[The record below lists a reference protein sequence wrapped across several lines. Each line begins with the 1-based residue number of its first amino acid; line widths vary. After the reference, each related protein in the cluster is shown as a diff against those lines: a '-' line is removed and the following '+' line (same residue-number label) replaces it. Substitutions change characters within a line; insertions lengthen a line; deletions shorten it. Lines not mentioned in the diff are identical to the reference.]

1 MLKLTIQYMTSMNY
15 FLILSN
21 NMNTALIR
29 WGVLPTPPPPPP
41 LPKKTTENIRYE
53 QNIPHKPT
61 SFW

>member
-1 MLKLTIQYMTSMNY
+1 MLNPTIQYMTSMNY

-29 WGVLPTPPPPPP
+29 WGVRPPPPPP
-41 LPKKTTENIRYE
+41 LFPKKTTENIRYE
-53 QNIPHKPT
+53 KNIPHKPT